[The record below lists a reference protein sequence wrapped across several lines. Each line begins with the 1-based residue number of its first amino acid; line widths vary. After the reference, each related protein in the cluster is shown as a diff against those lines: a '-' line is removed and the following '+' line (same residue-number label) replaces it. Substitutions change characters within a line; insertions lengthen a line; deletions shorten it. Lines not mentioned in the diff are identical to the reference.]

1 MLVDNK
7 FLYLSIPRTGT
18 SSFQV
23 SCLKHGIDLNWV
35 SKEHTNLSKD
45 ASIIELYNR
54 IPHIHEPLYKLK
66 QEFGDKFPIIGVK
79 RNRHEQFLS
88 LWGHVLS
95 ILKTDYSED
104 IYNRLFTLT
113 SKDILNFSSEDI
125 SNMDKVD
132 HLIIDFLNKHNIS
145 PSIKRNSSNYKYSD
159 TANIIHLFRVLFL
172 PSSTWHNH
180 DTSIIWFD
188 FNNLGELEEWTSMI
202 LNKNFKLVNINS
214 SNHIDNALKYDI
226 EFKQSYNRIYDM
238 YDLYKT
244 SQTLF

>member
-23 SCLKHGIDLNWV
+23 SCITQGIDLKWV
-35 SKEHTNLSKD
+35 SKQLTNLSKD
-45 ASIIELYNR
+45 VSIMEHNKR
-54 IPHIHEPLYKLK
+54 IPHIHEPLHILK
-66 QEFGDKFPIIGVK
+66 QEFGDKFPIVGVK

-95 ILKTDYSED
+95 IIKTDYSEK
-104 IYNRLFTLT
+104 IYNRLSTLT
-113 SKDILNFSSEDI
+113 SKDILTFSSENV
-125 SNMDKVD
+125 SNVDKVNQ
-132 HLIIDFLNKHNIS
+132 LLIDFLNTYNIN
-145 PSIKRNSSNYKYSD
+145 PNIKKNSSNYRYSD
-159 TANIIHLFRVLFL
+159 KVTIVDLFRVLFL

-180 DTSIIWFD
+180 DPSIIWFD

>member
-7 FLYLSIPRTGT
+7 FIYVNIPRTGT

-23 SCLKHGIDLNWV
+23 SCLTQGIDLKWV
-35 SKEHTNLSKD
+35 SKQLTNLSKD
-45 ASIIELYNR
+45 TSIIEHNKR
-54 IPHIHEPLYKLK
+54 IPHIHEPLHILK
-66 QEFGDKFPIIGVK
+66 QEFGDKFPIVGVK

-88 LWGHVLS
+88 LWGHVLG
-95 ILKTDYSED
+95 IIKTDYSEK
-104 IYNRLFTLT
+104 IYNRISTLT
-113 SKDILNFSSEDI
+113 SKDILDFSSEDI
-125 SNMDKVD
+125 SSKDKTALLV
-132 HLIIDFLNKHNIS
+132 IDFLNKHNINL
-145 PSIKRNSSNYKYSD
+145 SIKRNNCNYVSNNKVTIVD
-159 TANIIHLFRVLFL
+159 LFRILFV

-180 DTSIIWFD
+180 DPSIIWFD
-188 FNNLGELEEWTSMI
+188 FNNMEKLEEWTSMT